1 LDTGDSLPLIADVQD
16 NWQSFSDSL
25 RTWGE
30 TVTKAGDSQI
40 ASICFDCLNEQLF
53 MDK

>member
-1 LDTGDSLPLIADVQD
+1 MHPVLWFSDRFWTDSLPADVQD

-40 ASICFDCLNEQLF
+40 ALICFDCL
-53 MDK
+53 K